1 MAWRCS
7 SRCPRGER
15 VILIGLFDSPFV
27 RRVAVSLRVL
37 GMPFAHEAWSVGKD
51 FTRIRVQNPL
61 GRVPALM
68 LENGEVLIESGAIL
82 DYLDELAGPERALLP
97 ARGSERRRA
106 LKLMALATG
115 AADKALQLVIE
126 RAFRPEDKR
135 HAPWTDRCREQ
146 SLGALAELEQLRRA
160 APHSWLLGERLLQP
174 DITLGCA
181 LTFITEGAGLS
192 LDAYP
197 ALQAHRAGCEAL
209 PTFAACY
216 LPFYTPKT

>member
-1 MAWRCS
+1 M
-7 SRCPRGER
+7 
-15 VILIGLFDSPFV
+15 ILIGLFDSPFV

-37 GMPFAHEAWSVGKD
+37 EIPFAHEAWSVGKD
-51 FTRIRVQNPL
+51 FARIRAHNPL
-61 GRVPALM
+61 GRAPALM

-97 ARGSERRRA
+97 ARGLERRRA

-115 AADKALQLVIE
+115 AADKALQLVVE

-146 SLGALAELEQLRRA
+146 CLGALAELEQARTQA
-160 APHSWLLGERLLQP
+160 THAWLLGERLLQP

-181 LTFITEGAGLS
+181 LGFIEEGAGLS

-197 ALQAHRAGCEAL
+197 ALRAHRARCEAL
-209 PTFAACY
+209 PAFASCY